1 MVKDGIKNNKSN
13 FAILI
18 IALIVL
24 IILAYIINIQN
35 NNTNSHSNYY
45 DNIGINIDL
54 LNIIYF
60 NVGQADSTLITINDY
75 TMLIDTGNKSDGYY
89 IADFLKAQNINKID
103 FLILT
108 HLDEDHVGGTYKII
122 EELNIGVIY
131 MPNMESN
138 KDFYKELIDTANK
151 YNVTIDKSLNASD
164 DIKYNLGQAT
174 WKVLNIN
181 SDNTNNTNDSSIVI
195 ELYYNNTKYLFM
207 GDATTAV
214 ESSRDWDNVD
224 VLKVGHH
231 GSNSSTS
238 QSFVE
243 QTTPKIAIISTNGRY
258 GHPNVEVLERLQS
271 NGTKIYRTDKNH
283 TLWITSNGY
292 EIKIDELDYNLD
304 GTR

>member
-35 NNTNSHSNYY
+35 NNTNYHSDYY

-75 TMLIDTGNKSDGYY
+75 AMLIDTGNKSDGYY

-108 HLDEDHVGGTYKII
+108 HLDEDHIGGTYKII

-181 SDNTNNTNDSSIVI
+181 SDNINNTNDSSIVI

-231 GSNSSTS
+231 GSDSSTS

-243 QTTPKIAIISTNGRY
+243 RTNPKIAIISTNGRY
-258 GHPNVEVLERLQS
+258 GHPSIEVLERLQS
-271 NGTKIYRTDKNH
+271 NGTKIYRTDKNN

-292 EIKIDELDYNLD
+292 EIIYNCISNFIMH
-304 GTR
+304 

>member
-1 MVKDGIKNNKSN
+1 MVKDEIKNNKSN

-35 NNTNSHSNYY
+35 NNTNYHSNYY

-60 NVGQADSTLITINDY
+60 NVGQADSTLITINDH

-103 FLILT
+103 FLMLT

-122 EELNIGVIY
+122 EELNIGIIY

-138 KDFYKELIDTANK
+138 KDFYKELIDIANK
-151 YNVTIDKSLNASD
+151 YNVTIDKNLNASD

-181 SDNTNNTNDSSIVI
+181 SDNINNTNDSSIVV

-214 ESSRDWDNVD
+214 EGSRDWDNVD

-231 GSNSSTS
+231 GSDSSTS

-243 QTTPKIAIISTNGRY
+243 QTNPKIAIISTNGRY
-258 GHPNVEVLERLQS
+258 GHPSIEVLERLKS
-271 NGTKIYRTDKNH
+271 NGTKIYRTDKNN
-283 TLWITSNGY
+283 TIWITSNGS
-292 EIKIDELDYNLD
+292 EIKINELDYNLD